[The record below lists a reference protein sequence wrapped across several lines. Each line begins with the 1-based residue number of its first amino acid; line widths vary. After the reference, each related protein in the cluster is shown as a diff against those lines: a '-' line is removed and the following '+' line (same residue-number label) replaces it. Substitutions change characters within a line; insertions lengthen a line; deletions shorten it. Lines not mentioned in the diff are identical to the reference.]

1 MPSAT
6 AYTLGTHSSIPF
18 RDQTNFGLNGA
29 HKFPN
34 PFYDVASEFIPTD
47 INNVFEWCEYIYTM
61 MGTWRSASRRVVRYF
76 LTDIVLEGESDEER
90 EDYQDFLDDDMHL
103 LTELAQIG
111 DDFMTYG
118 NVFVSLYFPFDR
130 FLICPKCHFQYH
142 TDALPYRYNASA
154 LQFIST
160 CKKCQ
165 HHGAFHHEDR
175 RSPNRKAVKII
186 RWNPKQIRM
195 RVHPVSGR
203 TVYYWEIPMEF
214 SKKIREGKH
223 FYIKDTPWKI
233 LECFK
238 TGNQSQ
244 MPLFEFSEDAI
255 YHFKETTLAGL
266 PIVGWG
272 IPPILP
278 NFKLA
283 YYIQVLRRFDEAIAH
298 DYIVPFRILYPDY
311 GPSPHQDPLAH
322 FSNSQFV
329 AQMQSFVQAHR
340 LDPSL
345 VQIAPFKVGYEMV
358 GGEGNQ
364 LTPKDQIAQAI
375 DELLNSLGYPAEL
388 YKGSLSIQSFP
399 VALRLFEKTWGSL
412 TDGYNDLIRWMLTK
426 ISRHFMW
433 GDITGKLRSVTLAD
447 DLERKA
453 LSLQGAAGMD
463 ISKHTAYQP
472 FGIDY
477 MEEQRRVVEEQQAI
491 QELQQEAMAEAQAQQ
506 GLEGGASGG
515 GGGGA
520 GVGATP
526 GDVNEQAKQLAQ
538 TLLYNT
544 PETLRRGELIKI
556 KHSNPT
562 LHALVLQE
570 MDTMRQDMNRQGGA
584 MMMEQ
589 MKGQGGPGGGMV
601 AQASADESVSPLMV
615 GWLIADQL
623 LGYDHTDMK
632 KLAASAKNGG
642 GKAAEHAF
650 RFVYSKKK
658 GWS

>member
-1 MPSAT
+1 
-6 AYTLGTHSSIPF
+6 
-18 RDQTNFGLNGA
+18 
-29 HKFPN
+29 
-34 PFYDVASEFIPTD
+34 
-47 INNVFEWCEYIYTM
+47 M

-76 LTDIVLEGESDEER
+76 LTEIVLEGESDEER
-90 EDYQDFLDDDMHL
+90 EDYQDFLDDDLHL

-118 NVFVSLYFPFDR
+118 NVFVSIYFPFDR
-130 FLICPKCHFQYH
+130 FLICPSCHTQFH
-142 TDALPYRYNASA
+142 NDVVRYRFNAST
-154 LQFIST
+154 LTFNGT
-160 CKKCQ
+160 CPKCKK
-165 HHGAFHHEDR
+165 HVNFDHEDR
-175 RSPNRKAVKII
+175 RSSDRKGVKII
-186 RWNPKQIRM
+186 RWNPKQIRL

-203 TVYYWEIPMEF
+203 ITYYWEIPVEF
-214 SKKIREGKH
+214 AQKIRQGKH
-223 FYIKDTPWKI
+223 FYVKDTPWKI
-233 LECFK
+233 LECFA
-238 TGNQSQ
+238 TSNQNQ
-244 MPLFEFSEDAI
+244 LPLFEFSDDAI
-255 YHFKETTLAGL
+255 YHFKETTLAGV

-278 NFKLA
+278 NFKLV

-298 DYIVPFRILYPDY
+298 EYIVPFRVLYPDF
-311 GPSPHQDPLAH
+311 GPSPHQDPLTH
-322 FSNSQFV
+322 FSSSQFV
-329 AQMQSFVQAHR
+329 SQMQNFVQAHR
-340 LDPSL
+340 YDPSL

-364 LTPKDQIAQAI
+364 LTPKDQMAQAL

-388 YKGSLSIQSFP
+388 YKGSLSIQAFP

-412 TDGYNDLIRWMLTK
+412 VDGFNDLIRWQLAK

-463 ISKHTAYQP
+463 ISKSTAYMP

-491 QELQQEAMAEAQAQQ
+491 QELQSEAMEEAQAQQ

-515 GGGGA
+515 GGGPG
-520 GVGATP
+520 GQPGATP
-526 GDVNEQAKQLAQ
+526 GDVYEQAKQLAQ
-538 TLLYNT
+538 QLLFNT
-544 PETLRRGELIKI
+544 PETMRRGELIKI

-570 MDTMRQDMNRQGGA
+570 MDNTRQEMSRQGGA

-589 MKGQGGPGGGMV
+589 MKGQGAPAGGMEV
-601 AQASADESVSPLMV
+601 TAEATPSPHVV
-615 GWLIADQL
+615 GHLIADQVL
-623 LGYDHTDMK
+623 SYDRADLK
-632 KLAASAKNGG
+632 KIAASARNGG
-642 GKAAEHAF
+642 GKPAEYAF
-650 RFVYSKKK
+650 SYVYGKMR